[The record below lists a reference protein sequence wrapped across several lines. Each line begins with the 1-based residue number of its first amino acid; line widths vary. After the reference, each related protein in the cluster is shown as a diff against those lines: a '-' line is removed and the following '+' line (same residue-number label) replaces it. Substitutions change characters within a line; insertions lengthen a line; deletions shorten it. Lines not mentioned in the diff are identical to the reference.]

1 MTVGYPLVAAIHS
14 SRPDPDAPSNRI
26 NETTGFPAL
35 VGIEFQNGLT
45 RFRNLRGTG
54 HFLCIL
60 QSTTEREDLTMSV
73 SAPASAA
80 QTWNSVE
87 AKKVSWDQIISI
99 PVTQS
104 GTRGAIMTLGTPE
117 VLPRELVCNSHLSLE
132 WLVELDEGEDCIVD
146 VTGDPQREWELVV
159 IRLLPE
165 GINEPFVEHPN
176 LIWTGVTPAF
186 STATWTRTQ
195 LDGENI
201 RTGRLFRFFRI
212 VNNSAA
218 SFAVPWM
225 VWNVLETTYAHDTIV
240 KIRKSA
246 THAGGGSIRVRIQNS
261 AGTVDYVTE
270 TVTIPTDATEIDVVY
285 NGPAGGPFGVR
296 VFLDNFAIGQ
306 QVEIAVGC
314 LVVS

>member
-1 MTVGYPLVAAIHS
+1 MTQGYPLNVAIFS
-14 SRPDPDAPSNRI
+14 SRPDPDAPSTRI
-26 NETTGFPAL
+26 QETTGSTMA
-35 VGIEFQNGLT
+35 VGINFLAGEP
-45 RFRNLRGTG
+45 RFRNTRGTG

-73 SAPASAA
+73 SAPAAA
-80 QTWNSVE
+80 AHPWNSVE
-87 AKKVSWDQIISI
+87 CRKVTWDQIISI

-132 WLVELDEGEDCIVD
+132 WLVKLDQGEDCIVTVD
-146 VTGDPQREWELVV
+146 GDPQREWELVV
-159 IRLLPE
+159 IRMLPE
-165 GINEPFVEHPN
+165 GLAVPFVEHPN
-176 LIWTGVTPAF
+176 LIWSGVVPAF

-218 SFAVPWM
+218 SFSVPWM

-246 THAGGGSIRVRIQNS
+246 THAGGGSIRVRIQNA

-296 VFLDNFAIGQ
+296 VQLDNFAIGQ

-314 LVVS
+314 LVAS